1 MDQARAGLCAT
12 ALVALV
18 WPSMALATA
27 GYFQIG
33 YGLKSKGMGGVGIAL
48 PQDAISGAANP
59 AGTAWVGNRLDAG
72 LEWFVPE
79 RCSEITS
86 ANTLGLAGSRNADGR
101 RNFAVPDFGVSRK
114 LGDRSAIGFTLVGN
128 GGLTRYEQ
136 NPLGG
141 LAGSSPA
148 GLELAQ
154 VTASPSFALRLG
166 ERHTLGVALNFV
178 YQEFSARGLEF
189 FDQPAFTSS
198 VGAVTNRGRDSSTG
212 LGMRIGWLGR
222 MTDTLSLGAAWQ
234 PRIRMGRLDHYK
246 GLLADGGR
254 FDVPANY
261 GIGAAWQAA
270 PAVTVA
276 AELQRID
283 FGVASSGSTQCFL
296 RQTCL
301 LGATGGPGS
310 GWRNTTVLKLGVAWE
325 AAPGV
330 TLRAGAALLRQPI
343 PPSETLINI
352 FAPAVSE
359 KHLTFGATW
368 AISKAVELTASAVY
382 ALPHTVHGAGSIP
395 PGPPP
400 GGVGGGEADLRMKQ
414 TGLGLSLGWKM

>member
-1 MDQARAGLCAT
+1 M
-12 ALVALV
+12 
-18 WPSMALATA
+18 
-27 GYFQIG
+27 
-33 YGLKSKGMGGVGIAL
+33 GMGVVGIAL

-59 AGTAWVGNRLDAG
+59 AGVAWVGNRLDAG

-79 RCSEITS
+79 RGSEIT
-86 ANTLGLAGSRNADGR
+86 AGNTLGLSGSRNADGR

-114 LGDRSAIGFTLVGN
+114 LDEQRAIGFTLVGN
-128 GGLTRYEQ
+128 GGLTRYQ
-136 NPLGG
+136 DNPLGG
-141 LAGSSPA
+141 LAGSTPA

-154 VTASPSFALRLG
+154 VIAAPSFALRLG
-166 ERHTLGVALNFV
+166 ERHTFGVALNFV

-198 VGAVTNRGRDSSTG
+198 VGSVTNRGRDSSSG
-212 LGMRIGWLGR
+212 LGVRIGWLGR
-222 MTDTLSLGAAWQ
+222 VSDALSLGATWQ

-254 FDVPANY
+254 FDVPGNY
-261 GIGAAWQAA
+261 GIGAAYRAT
-270 PAVTVA
+270 PSVTVA
-276 AELQRID
+276 ADLQRID
-283 FGVASSGSTQCFL
+283 FGEANGSTQCFL

-301 LGATGGPGS
+301 LGEVGGPGS
-310 GWRNTTVLKLGVAWE
+310 GWRNTTVLKLGIAWD
-325 AAPGV
+325 AAPGL

-359 KHLTFGATW
+359 KHLTLGATW
-368 AISKAVELTASAVY
+368 AISQSLELTASAVY
-382 ALPHTVHGAGSIP
+382 AFPNTVYGAGSIP
-395 PGPPP
+395 SGNPP
-400 GGVGGGEADLRMKQ
+400 GGVGGGEANLRMKQ